1 MLLLLSAKGISLPV
15 SVKLAGHGAE
25 VFTAVAAVIICLCFW
40 SLWAPL
46 WDLTVR
52 SLLMLILGLFTLEW
66 GGCRLA
72 ALLSPILLRCSSC
85 SLRTIAI
92 LGCGLLGWSLILWRV
107 VGWRTCSLAAALF
120 FVRFSHFLLFGIVF
134 KVADEGPRGRRDG
147 IVNSSQFFSKHVLK
161 VLVGVGI
168 LCDGYNSSPV
178 QEEGR
183 LEKRSHNFG
192 LVLVE
197 TIDYEE
203 N

>member
-1 MLLLLSAKGISLPV
+1 MAPPIRIPIVLLLLLLSSSSLIHLIVLVKVASALVLLLLSAKGIPLLV

-52 SLLMLILGLFTLEW
+52 LLLLLILGLFTLEW

-92 LGCGLLGWSLILWRV
+92 LSCGFLG
-107 VGWRTCSLAAALF
+107 
-120 FVRFSHFLLFGIVF
+120 
-134 KVADEGPRGRRDG
+134 
-147 IVNSSQFFSKHVLK
+147 
-161 VLVGVGI
+161 
-168 LCDGYNSSPV
+168 
-178 QEEGR
+178 
-183 LEKRSHNFG
+183 
-192 LVLVE
+192 
-197 TIDYEE
+197 
-203 N
+203 